1 MTMHLPPRART
12 LAVQLLRTGFIACF
26 GFLASGTSEAR
37 VVLVPEAPVTLVRDI
52 SVFEVDTP
60 IDVFPGD
67 ILTTHPQKGGAQLK
81 DDAGTLAELG
91 VATHVAIGD
100 GQPRTGSGTL
110 SALSLLSGWVKVARV
125 GTAALHAPVRI
136 DTPALQLSLQ
146 PGSTVIR
153 ATPVATSVY
162 VEAGAV
168 QASMPDMADK
178 RPSPQELTTDQFALR
193 ELGQPLKRAGR
204 PSPEFVGHLPVIFRD
219 PLRPLQHAPIHDLAP
234 TQGHQTSYAE
244 ISEWLTSTLSLRSTF
259 VPRFRSLLHSKPFR
273 TQVEQHVSDLP
284 EWRRV
289 LYPKKSLAPRP
300 TRYARPEKEES

>member
-1 MTMHLPPRART
+1 MTMHLPPSART
-12 LAVQLLRTGFIACF
+12 LAVRLLRTGFITCF
-26 GFLASGTSEAR
+26 GFLASGASEAR

-67 ILTTHPQKGGAQLK
+67 ILTTNPQKGGAQLK
-81 DDAGTLAELG
+81 DDGGTLAELG
-91 VATHVAIGD
+91 VATRVAIGD
-100 GQPRTGSGTL
+100 GRPRTGSNTL
-110 SALSLLSGWVKVARV
+110 GALSLLSGWVKVARA
-125 GTAALHAPVRI
+125 GTAALHDPVQI
-136 DTPALQLSLQ
+136 DTPALQLSVR
-146 PGSTVIR
+146 PGSTVVR
-153 ATPVATSVY
+153 AAPTATSVY

-168 QASMPDMADK
+168 QVSSPDRAGK
-178 RPSPQELTTDQFALR
+178 RPAPQELTADQFALS
-193 ELGQPLKRAGR
+193 ELGQPLKRSGR
-204 PSPEFVGHLPVIFRD
+204 PSPEFVDHLPVIFRD
-219 PLRPLQHAPIHDLAP
+219 PLRPLQHAPTRDLALA
-234 TQGHQTSYAE
+234 QGHQTSYAE
-244 ISEWLTSTLSLRSTF
+244 VSEWLTSTLPLRSTF